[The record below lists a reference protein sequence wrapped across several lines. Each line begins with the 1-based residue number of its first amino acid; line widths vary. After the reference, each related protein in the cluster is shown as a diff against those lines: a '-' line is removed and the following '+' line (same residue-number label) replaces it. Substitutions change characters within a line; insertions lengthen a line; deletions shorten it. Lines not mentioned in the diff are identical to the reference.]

1 LPRQN
6 EVQISRKWGEKN
18 SGSGQVW
25 GVKIW
30 GENYKTRVK
39 VIKRQVKVK
48 KREIG
53 NNRPIIAGRRRS
65 VKRE

>member
-1 LPRQN
+1 M
-6 EVQISRKWGEKN
+6 KK
-18 SGSGQVW
+18 
-25 GVKIW
+25 W